1 MRLRGKCLDAS
12 TQTGLL
18 LQRSQNKHKHCR
30 RKEKVNKLQKQNSRY
45 FQSMTLGRMSTEH
58 SLPGYGNSIS
68 TGQVQESQGSGEKR
82 HLVPWLLRSEL
93 GRPSGEML
101 CW

>member
-12 TQTGLL
+12 TQTSLL

-45 FQSMTLGRMSTEH
+45 FQSMTLGRMSIEH
-58 SLPGYGNSIS
+58 SLPGYGKQHFHWVDARKLREESI
-68 TGQVQESQGSGEKR
+68 QF
-82 HLVPWLLRSEL
+82 PWPLLRSEL
-93 GRPSGEML
+93 GRRSGEML
-101 CW
+101 HW

>member
-1 MRLRGKCLDAS
+1 MRLRGKCLDVS

-45 FQSMTLGRMSTEH
+45 FQSLTLGRMSIEH
-58 SLPGYGNSIS
+58 NLPGYGSSIS
-68 TGQVQESQGSGEKR
+68 TGQIQESSEKR
-82 HLVPWLLRSEL
+82 ASSSLA
-93 GRPSGEML
+93 PS
-101 CW
+101 